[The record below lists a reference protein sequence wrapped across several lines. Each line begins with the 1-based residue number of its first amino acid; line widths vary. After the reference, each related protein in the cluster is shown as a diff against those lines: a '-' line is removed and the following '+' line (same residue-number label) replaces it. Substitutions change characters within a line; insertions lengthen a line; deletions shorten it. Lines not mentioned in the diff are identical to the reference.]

1 MNFRKMM
8 AALLLCGG
16 ASLFLTGCGETSAV
30 KPDGSMIFYRYDKS
44 DPTGPDTA
52 VLTASAAP
60 AAQLTDLQMKLAKVY
75 DQRVKAKEDAQK
87 KAAAARA
94 AKARAAAAGPRREP
108 RPM

>member
-94 AKARAAAAGPRREP
+94 ETQQQNKKKPGAPT
-108 RPM
+108 